1 MGGLISRH
9 RWLLA
14 GGVLA
19 LVTGYCVWLVVTD
32 APSYRFLV
40 RLYVDKRNA
49 AAQRVYERLGMTRE
63 HYDLFEW
70 LK

>member
-14 GGVLA
+14 AGVIA
-19 LVTGYCVWLVVTD
+19 LVTGYCAWLVITD

-40 RLYVDKRNA
+40 RL
-49 AAQRVYERLGMTRE
+49 Q
-63 HYDLFEW
+63 
-70 LK
+70 